1 MASPFVEIVPTDSVV
16 ITEVSTRLNLSPEDY
31 AALKANVSEQ
41 GVVYPLTVDKNLH
54 VLDYVELAQAC
65 KELEFPHIPVVVY
78 ENGARTVLSRDELRM
93 SVAQNIAN
101 QAVVGFRDNVEVAF
115 QPIVSSISTAIS
127 NLTQSVSGDIQPF
140 VEAVSEY
147 LESHPELLDPDVFD
161 DDDEEINQDEF
172 EDEGVIL
179 IASGYEWVCPK
190 CDWKNDEIEVTE
202 AVTCESCG
210 ATFKVDDYN
219 HAVG

>member
-16 ITEVSTRLNLSPEDY
+16 ITEESTRLNLSPEDY
-31 AALKANVSEQ
+31 AALKANVSEH
-41 GVVYPLTVDKNLH
+41 GVVYPLTVDKNLC

-65 KELEFPHIPVVVY
+65 KELGFPHIPVVVY

-93 SVAQNIAN
+93 SVAQNIAH
-101 QAVVGFRDNVEVAF
+101 QAVVGFRDNVEAAF
-115 QPIVSSISTAIS
+115 TPIVKSISAAIS
-127 NLTQSVSGDIQPF
+127 NFTQSVSGDIQPF

-147 LESHPELLDPDVFD
+147 LESHPELLDPAVSD
-161 DDDEEINQDEF
+161 DEDEEISQDEL
-172 EDEGVIL
+172 EDEGVDL

-190 CDWKNDEIEVTE
+190 CDWKNDEFEVTE
-202 AVTCESCG
+202 TVTCKSCG